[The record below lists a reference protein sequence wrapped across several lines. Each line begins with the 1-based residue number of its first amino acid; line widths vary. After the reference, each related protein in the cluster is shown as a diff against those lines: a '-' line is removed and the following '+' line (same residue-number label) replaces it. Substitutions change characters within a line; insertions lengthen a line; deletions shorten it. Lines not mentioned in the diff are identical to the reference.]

1 MKKYDNF
8 CRALTNLQTG
18 LQLEEPYSVV
28 EQAGIIGLFGICFE
42 QSRKLMKD
50 VLEKHGRFENKV
62 GSPRAIIKMAFQ
74 CDMIKDEELWLELLE
89 IRNVLSHTYT
99 DEEPL
104 AAIRRLKERYF
115 AAFEALKAELDGGWL
130 DVYDSCGN

>member
-8 CRALTNLQTG
+8 CRPLTNLQTG

-74 CDMIKDEELWLELLE
+74 CDLIKDEELWLELLE
-89 IRNVLSHTYT
+89 TRYVLAHTYT
-99 DEEPL
+99 DEESL
-104 AAIRRLKERYF
+104 AAIRRLKERYI

-130 DVYDSCGN
+130 DVYDS